1 MALETWLTFV
11 AVSFALLGSP
21 GPITLLTASYALS
34 LGRARA
40 AVIIPGALLGDF
52 VAMSASLYGVGLIVG
67 QFPQALSAL
76 KLCGAGVLIW
86 LGYKALSQSNSEQL
100 ATTQSSN
107 VSLRTVFW
115 SGFAL
120 SALHPS
126 GFVFFTSFAPQFVA
140 QERPFFVQ
148 ALMLTVT
155 FLTIGGLTL
164 FAWLFVADK
173 GRRLF
178 GDARSR
184 ILIRHGSGVIL
195 IVLGAL
201 SFAQWALKN

>member
-52 VAMSASLYGVGLIVG
+52 VAMSASLCGVGLIVE
-67 QFPQALSAL
+67 QFPPALSAL

-86 LGYKALSQSNSEQL
+86 LGYKAFSQGNSEQL
-100 ATTQSSN
+100 ATTQPSNISSKK
-107 VSLRTVFW
+107 VFW

-120 SALHPS
+120 AALHPS
-126 GFVFFTSFAPQFVA
+126 GFVFFTSFVPQFVA
-140 QERPFFVQ
+140 HERPFFVQ

-155 FLTIGGLTL
+155 FLAIGGLTL
-164 FAWLFVADK
+164 LAWLFAADK
-173 GRRLF
+173 GRSLL
-178 GDARSR
+178 GDARSQVLVR
-184 ILIRHGSGVIL
+184 RGSGVIL
-195 IVLGAL
+195 VGLGVL
-201 SFAQWALKN
+201 SSAQWALKN